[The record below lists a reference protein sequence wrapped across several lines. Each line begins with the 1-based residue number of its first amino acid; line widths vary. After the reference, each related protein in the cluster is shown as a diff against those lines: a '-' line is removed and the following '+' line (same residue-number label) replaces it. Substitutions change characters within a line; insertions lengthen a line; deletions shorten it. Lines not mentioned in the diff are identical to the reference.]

1 MLTEKLL
8 LKAVCEGW
16 GMATLDS
23 EIPKAGRPRG
33 SLSDL
38 PGRIAV
44 GAPALAVVAVAV
56 IVGEAALA
64 VLLALAAGMAAFE
77 AARLMRDS
85 KDVAIA
91 IGVLSAGVVAATAFE
106 DRTALPVAIVASFG
120 LLVVSTLFE
129 GRASERVAPVVVGT
143 LCVVWIGGGLAHGVL
158 LRELDHGGALVL
170 MVLVG
175 TFVGDTF
182 AHLIGSVW
190 GRTPLAPSI
199 SPNKTVEGLA
209 AGLVGGTGAV
219 VALALIAEP
228 WLDAAEAS
236 VIGLGVAI
244 AAPCGDLWESAV
256 KREAGVK
263 DTGTL
268 LGAHGGVLDRVDALL
283 FTVPLG
289 YYLAL
294 ALL

>member
-1 MLTEKLL
+1 
-8 LKAVCEGW
+8 
-16 GMATLDS
+16 MATLDS
-23 EIPKAGRPRG
+23 EIPRAERPKAGLG
-33 SLSDL
+33 DL

-44 GAPALAVVAVAV
+44 GAPTLAVVAAAV
-56 IVGEAALA
+56 FVGGAGLA
-64 VLLALAAGMAAFE
+64 VLLAFAAGMAAFE

-85 KDVAIA
+85 RGVAIA
-91 IGVLSAGVVAATAFE
+91 VGALAAAVVVAVAL
-106 DRTALPVAIVASFG
+106 DGRDALPVAIAAAFG
-120 LLVVSTLFE
+120 LMVLSTLFR
-129 GRASERVAPVVVGT
+129 GRASERVAPVVLGT
-143 LCVVWIGGGLAHGVL
+143 LCLVWIGGGLAHGAL
-158 LRELDHGGALVL
+158 LRDLDHGGALVL

-182 AHLIGSVW
+182 AHLVGSIW

-199 SPNKTVEGLA
+199 SPNKTVEGLV

-219 VALALIAEP
+219 IVLALLAEP
-228 WLDAAEAS
+228 WLGTAEAAA
-236 VIGLGVAI
+236 IGLGVAI

-263 DTGTL
+263 DSGTL